1 MLGHFIGIIL
11 LLTAALPSAAC
22 ARGVR
27 LGGATE
33 FAAGGAPAQGSLQG
47 RMEAALREARAGG
60 GGTRV
65 WTVYSFKPR
74 NGVGIDGE
82 PPRGANG
89 QQITVYGLRVE
100 MNSASP
106 STNVGLF
113 LLHDLS
119 DNSVE
124 KVELHDLDRYREKPE
139 LPVRRLGAADNGESL
154 ALLRG
159 LFERRPG
166 GQVGERLVMAM
177 AIHDGP
183 EVEPILKSVLAGDY
197 AEKEQAQAALWL
209 GQLPGQKSFLESL
222 ARDGRRSAEVRK
234 QAVVGIGFSRAPGSL
249 ATLRGLY
256 ETVEDREVKEQCL
269 FAATVTGDRKGA
281 AAFLQQVKAADP
293 SPDLRRQASLWL
305 DRVGAGQD

>member
-1 MLGHFIGIIL
+1 MLAHLISITL
-11 LLTAALPSAAC
+11 LLTAALPSVAC

-33 FAAGGAPAQGSLQG
+33 FAAGGAPAQGSLQD
-47 RMEAALREARAGG
+47 RMEAALREARARGG
-60 GGTRV
+60 DARV
-65 WTVYSFKPR
+65 WTVYSFKPHK
-74 NGVGIDGE
+74 GVGLDGE
-82 PPRGANG
+82 PPQGANG
-89 QQITVYGLRVE
+89 QITVYGLRVE

-106 STNVGLF
+106 SANVGLF

-119 DNSVE
+119 DNSIE
-124 KVELHDLDRYREKPE
+124 KVELHDLDRYRAQPE

-183 EVEPILKSVLAGDY
+183 EVEPLLKSILAGDY

-209 GQLPGQKSFLESL
+209 GQLPGQKSFLEAL
-222 ARDGRRSAEVRK
+222 ARDGRRSEEVRK
-234 QAVVGIGFSRAPGSL
+234 QAVVGIGFSQSPGALS
-249 ATLRGLY
+249 TLRSLY

-269 FAATVTGDRKGA
+269 FAATVTEDKKGA
-281 AAFLQQVKAADP
+281 AAFLQQVKASDP

-305 DRVGAGQD
+305 DRVNAGHDF